1 MMKVGDDWHVHD
13 SMVLLKFTES
23 IIKSDGKATP
33 ALGKLFTDG
42 GAYNGN
48 EIFRSLADKNGF
60 LPY

>member
-33 ALGKLFTDG
+33 ALGKLFT
-42 GAYNGN
+42 NN
-48 EIFRSLADKNGF
+48 EIS
-60 LPY
+60 